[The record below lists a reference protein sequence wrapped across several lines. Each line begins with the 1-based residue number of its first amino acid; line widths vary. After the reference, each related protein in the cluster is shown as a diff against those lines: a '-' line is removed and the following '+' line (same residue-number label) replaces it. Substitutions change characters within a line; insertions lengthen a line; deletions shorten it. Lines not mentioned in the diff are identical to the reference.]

1 MKRATSIISLSA
13 LILLFAA
20 SGCNGKDGP
29 GEDTDEDGDA
39 DLTDFSETD
48 GPCDPGEE
56 DVAPD
61 PLDDESDEEPSMDVE
76 PEDISEDDFVA
87 EDSTGEDVDEDEVLG
102 EDAQET
108 IEEDLS
114 GEDIIEEDPAEED
127 AELEDMGFDPCV
139 PACSGRVCG
148 PDGCGGTCATDVPE
162 CPGGEYCD
170 WRDGQCKPTC
180 DGVANCAA
188 MGRECGD
195 DGCGGSCGECSEGEA
210 CIDGQCVLSAGCT
223 PRPGPGCMGCACES
237 CVCSHRSQCC
247 TTAWDAECVYIC
259 QSALYCNFPCGG

>member
-114 GEDIIEEDPAEED
+114 GEDLMEED
-127 AELEDMGFDPCV
+127 AELEDMVFDPCV